1 MATGKKDAHTVK
13 SKSSKSKKAG
23 VIQVSKVEHE
33 IDEFLENFRRK
44 SSTLDQPQSTELCDS
59 LRLPHAS
66 YSSSQ
71 CSTDEC
77 TDESPDRAYF
87 IPQKPFV
94 KGHRHQYSNTTSES
108 EWGPD
113 CDEEISKEE
122 IIQQLNSRAALIE
135 TETAKTE
142 QGTVFC
148 KRGDNFSVFRRS
160 FKPKNT
166 SSTCKYC
173 GTWYLGWFTMFT
185 VRTKLIDQ
193 ISCTYL
199 ISYYLNE
206 LYRTLQ
212 TEDVGWLIH
221 HIPPPPKVDLQA
233 CAASC
238 DWVSLL
244 LCRTL
249 QRVLS
254 PYCRN
259 RVSVFT
265 WNDCNFSM
273 KSM

>member
-59 LRLPHAS
+59 LGLPHAS

-87 IPQKPFV
+87 MPQKPFV
-94 KGHRHQYSNTTSES
+94 KGHRHQHSNTTSES

-142 QGTVFC
+142 QGTV
-148 KRGDNFSVFRRS
+148 KGE
-160 FKPKNT
+160 
-166 SSTCKYC
+166 
-173 GTWYLGWFTMFT
+173 
-185 VRTKLIDQ
+185 I
-193 ISCTYL
+193 IS
-199 ISYYLNE
+199 
-206 LYRTLQ
+206 
-212 TEDVGWLIH
+212 
-221 HIPPPPKVDLQA
+221 
-233 CAASC
+233 
-238 DWVSLL
+238 
-244 LCRTL
+244 LCSAE
-249 QRVLS
+249 VLS
-254 PYCRN
+254 PKIPLLPVNIAVPDIWGGSPCSLFVLSSLIKYHAPI
-259 RVSVFT
+259 
-265 WNDCNFSM
+265 
-273 KSM
+273 

>member
-1 MATGKKDAHTVK
+1 MATGKRDAHTVK

-59 LRLPHAS
+59 LRLPHTS

-87 IPQKPFV
+87 MPQKPFT
-94 KGHRHQYSNTTSES
+94 KGHRHQHSNTTSES

-122 IIQQLNSRAALIE
+122 RIQQLNSRAALIE

-148 KRGDNFSVFRRS
+148 KRGDNFSVFRS
-160 FKPKNT
+160 FKSKNT

-173 GTWYLGWFTMFT
+173 GT
-185 VRTKLIDQ
+185 
-193 ISCTYL
+193 
-199 ISYYLNE
+199 
-206 LYRTLQ
+206 
-212 TEDVGWLIH
+212 
-221 HIPPPPKVDLQA
+221 
-233 CAASC
+233 
-238 DWVSLL
+238 
-244 LCRTL
+244 
-249 QRVLS
+249 
-254 PYCRN
+254 
-259 RVSVFT
+259 
-265 WNDCNFSM
+265 
-273 KSM
+273 